1 MDKKS
6 RLVLPI
12 TLRESLGVSEFVLFE
27 FEGEKLVARGVER
40 STGRPISKNCTEL
53 IP

>member
-1 MDKKS
+1 MDRKA
-6 RLVLPI
+6 RLVLPL

-27 FEGEKLVARGVER
+27 FEGERLVVRKVER
-40 STGRPISKNCTEL
+40 SAGRPISKNCTEL